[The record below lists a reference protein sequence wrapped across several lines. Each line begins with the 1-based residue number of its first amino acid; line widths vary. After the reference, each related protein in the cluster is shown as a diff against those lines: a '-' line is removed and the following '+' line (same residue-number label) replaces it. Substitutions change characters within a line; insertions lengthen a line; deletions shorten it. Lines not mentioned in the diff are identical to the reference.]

1 VNKTTVKAHQATV
14 EDFDESAEEPG
25 VAMKGFVSSK
35 TGGDHGMQDGGG
47 PRKEDATASVLLQC
61 VACGEIFPEHTEV
74 DSHPL
79 HDGMSSVVARL
90 FVVHTGRATSCGP
103 PIHFPRTDKSK
114 MSMHASQAKE
124 TAFQRPELATSARRV
139 EEITEQMKGLGEEYV
154 RLSAELGKHQEL
166 VQAAHD
172 QQEAMRREMEA
183 LNVQEASIAAQKKD
197 LQTKTSK

>member
-1 VNKTTVKAHQATV
+1 
-14 EDFDESAEEPG
+14 
-25 VAMKGFVSSK
+25 
-35 TGGDHGMQDGGG
+35 
-47 PRKEDATASVLLQC
+47 
-61 VACGEIFPEHTEV
+61 VACGEIFPEHSEV
-74 DSHPL
+74 DHHPL

-103 PIHFPRTDKSK
+103 PIHFSRTDKSK

-183 LNVQEASIAAQKKD
+183 LNVQKASIAAQKKD
-197 LQTKTSK
+197 LQAKMSK